1 MFQLRLLTVFSASAG
16 LTVFRLSAET
26 VSAAVG
32 TQNHPAHRCRS
43 RQFLGVQTIFCPNIA
58 EMETVLAKYFKLDQN
73 VFNSISCNLT
83 WTSEGGL
90 GLL

>member
-1 MFQLRLLTVFSASAG
+1 
-16 LTVFRLSAET
+16 
-26 VSAAVG
+26 
-32 TQNHPAHRCRS
+32 
-43 RQFLGVQTIFCPNIA
+43 
-58 EMETVLAKYFKLDQN
+58 METVLAKYFKLDQN